1 MQFNNANAT
10 RNADGS
16 RPKAIKST
24 IPTIKLDESYNT
36 DKGPETLASKDD
48 FGDYKNRNQ
57 DIPSESTAVYTRV
70 SNIYI
75 L

>member
-1 MQFNNANAT
+1 MQFNNANAN

-36 DKGPETLASKDD
+36 DKGPDIASKDD

-57 DIPSESTAVYTRV
+57 DIPSESPAVYTRV